1 MRRLSI
7 QLALAMLGT
16 MVLTLL
22 VIAGTQRWA
31 EWRRFYDLPEEVR
44 ARVPHPR
51 PFLPDGVTGLFYP
64 QRPAPLPPGGEHGSP
79 YPGAVEE
86 QGSYNDRL
94 ALSYR
99 AFNRFQNEAFV
110 VGVALAAAMSLALAL
125 WLSRLVARPIERVSR
140 ATTRLAGGD
149 LSVRVPTPKT
159 RRLNTFET
167 EQLTENFNSMAASL
181 ESYETERKAMIA
193 DIAHELRTPL
203 TALTLRLQALQDGL
217 VPLDASEVGSLNRN
231 AALLSRLV
239 EDLRILSLADAG
251 RLQLKRQAVDLG
263 TLVAD
268 VFDDYQSRLTAQK
281 VRGELLL
288 PSGQALGNVD
298 PDRMTQVIGNL
309 LDNALRVSP
318 EGGTV
323 TVTLERQ
330 GAEYLIRVRDTGPGL
345 SEEAAERAFDRYFQE
360 KDVNYSAPPAG
371 ASGLGLA
378 IVRTL
383 VELHGGSVTVTNVAD
398 PTGADPTGAD
408 PTGAMFTVRL
418 PVEAGA

>member
-51 PFLPDGVTGLFYP
+51 PLLPDGVTGLFNP
-64 QRPAPLPPGGEHGSP
+64 QRPAPLPPGGDYGFPH
-79 YPGAVEE
+79 PGTVEE

-99 AFNRFQNEAFV
+99 AFNRFQNEAFA

-125 WLSRLVARPIERVSR
+125 WLSRLVARPVERVSH
-140 ATTRLAGGD
+140 ATTLLAGGD
-149 LSVRVPTPKT
+149 LSVRVPTPAAP
-159 RRLNTFET
+159 RLTTFET
-167 EQLTENFNSMAASL
+167 EQLTENFNRMAASL
-181 ESYETERKAMIA
+181 ESYESERKAMIA

-217 VPLDASEVGSLNRN
+217 VPLGAGEVASLNRN
-231 AALLSRLV
+231 AALVSRLV

-251 RLQLKRQAVDLG
+251 RLQLKRQAVDLA

-268 VFDDYQSRLTAQK
+268 VFDDYRSRLTAQN

-288 PSGQALGNVD
+288 PAGQALGNVD
-298 PDRMTQVIGNL
+298 PDRMSQVIGNL

-345 SEEAAERAFDRYFQE
+345 SEEAAARAFDRYFQE
-360 KDVNYSAPPAG
+360 KDVNYSAPPPG

-383 VELHGGSVTVTNVAD
+383 VELHGGNVTVANVAD
-398 PTGADPTGAD
+398 PTGAE
-408 PTGAMFTVRL
+408 FTVRV
-418 PVEAGA
+418 PVEADA